1 MRFEIKWITAFVL
14 FGLSV
19 AFVGV
24 ASADEKDQVDIA
36 KAKAKAMLAL
46 KTLGVSTNLV
56 TASAKAKA
64 TAKPLYVW
72 VKVFRRDIADK
83 LPPGIHVKV
92 DEYHGYT
99 EAHLVIKVEESKY
112 QFEQSKLDPAYVDML
127 RRIVQPDG
135 KGGAKKAPMVDVSRE
150 SDEPPLLSPTVKQ
163 PLTVAKACN
172 CSPLC
177 VCGCQTGEPCQCKT
191 SSPGIPDNSTTQ
203 AGSGIPY
210 CGMTAAVWPAPAGQ
224 ITGPVLTGERAGSVP
239 VMSFFH

>member
-46 KTLGVSTNLV
+46 KTSGVSTNLV

-99 EAHLVIKVEESKY
+99 EAHLVIKVEESEY

-210 CGMTAAVWPAPAGQ
+210 RGMTAAVWPAPAGQ

>member
-1 MRFEIKWITAFVL
+1 MRCEIKWITAFVIMGLAVL
-14 FGLSV
+14 FAG
-19 AFVGV
+19 A
-24 ASADEKDQVDIA
+24 ASADDRDQIDLA
-36 KAKAKAMLAL
+36 KAKAKAMLSL
-46 KTLGVSTNLV
+46 KSSGVFTNLV
-56 TASAKAKA
+56 TASAKAKS

-72 VKVFRRDIADK
+72 VKVFRKDIAEK

-92 DEYHGYT
+92 DEYHGFT
-99 EAHLVIKVEESKY
+99 DAHLVIKVEESEY

-135 KGGAKKAPMVDVSRE
+135 KGAKKAPMVDVSRE
-150 SDEPPLLSPTVKQ
+150 SVEPPIAKPTVKQ
-163 PLTVAKACN
+163 SLTVAKACN

-177 VCGCQTGEPCQCKT
+177 VCGCQSGEPCQCKMNHSEIPN
-191 SSPGIPDNSTTQ
+191 SSTNQ

-210 CGMTAAVWPAPAGQ
+210 RGVTAALWPAPAGQ